1 MSKDDIATEL
11 IKTMESINKQVQ
23 AERKERKEEKEQLLS
38 LIKNLEEEIQK
49 LKNDIKIKENEIENL
64 KKENSS
70 MDVVSEIEDL
80 TKDMIMQIYCSFN
93 EEGLGPIK
101 WWK

>member
-1 MSKDDIATEL
+1 MKVLNVKFKTKSEISKFIRY
-11 IKTMESINKQVQ
+11 K
-23 AERKERKEEKEQLLS
+23 
-38 LIKNLEEEIQK
+38 
-49 LKNDIKIKENEIENL
+49 NEIENL

>member
-1 MSKDDIATEL
+1 MNEKSNNEISNKENENECENILPQEPQ
-11 IKTMESINKQVQ
+11 ESIVTNQVLTILFLICFKVINK
-23 AERKERKEEKEQLLS
+23 
-38 LIKNLEEEIQK
+38 
-49 LKNDIKIKENEIENL
+49 NEIENL